1 MQIIK
6 KDGTLE
12 KYNEQKIINACDK
25 AVRRAMVTLTDKDY
39 QIICNGVWDK
49 LVENDLED
57 TDISE
62 MHNIVEAVLEE
73 HYPKI
78 AKMYKEYRNY
88 KKDFVHMMDK
98 VYERSQAIRYIGDK
112 SNANTDSAL
121 VATKRSLIYNELS
134 SELYKKFFLTLDE
147 RQAMKDGYIY
157 IHDRSARLDTFNCD
171 LMRVGKVM
179 KGGFEMGNIWY
190 NEPNSLDTAF
200 DVMGDIILSTAAQQY
215 GGFTVPEVDKI
226 LSPYAEKSYKKYYD
240 EILPI
245 YMEKVEYLKEHH
257 AYYLPENE
265 QKLEQL
271 TEEAKEKANKYAVKK
286 VHREFEQGWQGIE
299 MKLNSVG
306 SSRGDYPFVTMTIG
320 LATDRFGK
328 MAAITL
334 LNVHSGGQ
342 GKKGFKRPVLFP
354 KIVFLY
360 DKNLHGDGSD
370 KYPNAD
376 VFNAGIDCSSL
387 TMYPDWLSLT
397 GNGYVPEMY
406 KKYGKVVSPMG
417 CRAFLSPWY
426 ERGGMHPANE
436 NDVPVF
442 EGRCNLGVVSLHL
455 PMILA
460 KSRQESRDFYE
471 VLDEYLELIRGLHK
485 RTYDYIGELRASVNP
500 IAFCEGGLY
509 GGNLKPDDKIKSI
522 LPPMTMSYGITA
534 LNELQRL
541 YNGKSIREDGE
552 FALEVM
558 KHIQSYIDRIKEED
572 HILYA
577 IYGTPAESLCG
588 LQVEQFRK
596 IYGIVE
602 NVSDKPYV
610 SNSFHCHVSEN
621 MSPIEKQDKEERF
634 WGYFNGGKIQYCRYN
649 LGYNKEAI
657 KTLVLRAMDK
667 GFYEG
672 VNLAM
677 CYCEDCGYQQVEMDV
692 CPKCGSNMITKID
705 RMNGYLGFT
714 RVHGE
719 TRYNEAK
726 NAEIKD
732 RISM

>member
-1 MQIIK
+1 MRRKQLLQIIK

-12 KYNEQKIINACDK
+12 QYDEQKIINACNK
-25 AVRRAMVTLTDKDY
+25 AARRAMVELSDSDY
-39 QIICNGVWDK
+39 QIICNAVWDK
-49 LVENDLED
+49 MVENDLED
-57 TDISE
+57 TEIYE
-62 MHNIVEAVLEE
+62 MHNIVESVLEE
-73 HYPKI
+73 FYPLV

-98 VYERSQAIRYIGDK
+98 VYEKSQTIRYIGDK
-112 SNANTDSAL
+112 NNANTDSAL
-121 VATKRSLIYNELS
+121 VATKRSLIFGELNG
-134 SELYKKFFLTLDE
+134 ELYKKFFLTLNE
-147 RQAMKDGYIY
+147 KQAMKDGYIY
-157 IHDRSARLDTFNCD
+157 IHDRSSRLDTFNCC
-171 LMRVGKVM
+171 LFRIGKV
-179 KGGFEMGNIWY
+179 KKNGFEMGNVWY

-226 LSPYAEKSYKKYYD
+226 LAPYAEKSYWKYRKEYANICGYIEKDNGTLITNTSSAEEWVMKKIQRD
-240 EILPI
+240 
-245 YMEKVEYLKEHH
+245 
-257 AYYLPENE
+257 
-265 QKLEQL
+265 
-271 TEEAKEKANKYAVKK
+271 
-286 VHREFEQGWQGIE
+286 FEQGWQGIE
-299 MKLNSVG
+299 YKLNTVG

-320 LATDRFGK
+320 LATDKFGK

-334 LNVHSGGQ
+334 LNVHKEGQ

-360 DKNLHGDGSD
+360 DKNLHGEGSE
-370 KYPNAD
+370 KYESAD
-376 VFNAGIDCSSL
+376 VFNAGIECSSK

-406 KKYGKVVSPMG
+406 KKYGRVVSPMG

-426 ERGGMHPANE
+426 ENGGMSPADE
-436 NDVPVF
+436 KDKPVF

-460 KSRQESRDFYE
+460 KARQESKDFYE
-471 VLDEYLELIRGLHK
+471 VLEYYLELIRGLHK

-500 IAFCEGGLY
+500 VAFCEGGLY
-509 GGNLKPDDKIKSI
+509 GGNLKPEDKIKSI
-522 LPPMTMSYGITA
+522 LPQMTMSYGITA

-541 YNGKSIREDGE
+541 YNGKSIREDGK

-558 KHIQSYIDRIKEED
+558 QYIQQYIDRIKEED

-588 LQVEQFRK
+588 LQIEQFRK
-596 IYGIVE
+596 VYGIIE

-610 SNSFHCHVSEN
+610 SNSFHCHVSEQ

-634 WGYFNGGKIQYCRYN
+634 WEYFNGGKIQYCRYN
-649 LGYNKEAI
+649 LGYNIEAI

-692 CPKCGSNMITKID
+692 CPKCGGGKITKID

-732 RISM
+732 RVSM

>member
-1 MQIIK
+1 MLVIK
-6 KDGTLE
+6 KDGTKE
-12 KYNEQKIINACDK
+12 QYDEQKIINACNK
-25 AVRRAMVTLTDKDY
+25 SAKRAMIELSQNDY
-39 QIICNGVWDK
+39 GIICNAVWNK
-49 LVENDLED
+49 LVENDMEE
-57 TDISE
+57 TEISE
-62 MHNIVEAVLEE
+62 MHNVVEAVLEE

-78 AKMYKEYRNY
+78 AQMYKEYRNY

-98 VYERSQAIRYIGDK
+98 VYEKSQAIRYIGDK

-134 SELYKKFFLTLDE
+134 SELYKKFFLTHE
-147 RQAMKDGYIY
+147 EKQATKDGYIY
-157 IHDRSARLDTFNCD
+157 IHDRSARLDTFNCC
-171 LMRVGKVM
+171 LFNVGEVL
-179 KGGFEMGNIWY
+179 KGGFEMGNVWY

-200 DVMGDIILSTAAQQY
+200 DIIGDIILSSAAQQY
-215 GGFTVPEVDKI
+215 GGFTVPEMDKI
-226 LSPYAEKSYKKYYD
+226 LEPYAEKSYAKYHD
-240 EILPI
+240 EFLDIFDDI
-245 YMEKVEYLKEHH
+245 KSDGIIDDFSGFTKQADIKASEY
-257 AYYLPENE
+257 AI
-265 QKLEQL
+265 
-271 TEEAKEKANKYAVKK
+271 KK
-286 VHREFEQGWQGIE
+286 VRRDFEQGWQGIE
-299 MKLNSVG
+299 YKLNTVG

-320 LATDRFGK
+320 LATSQLGK
-328 MAAITL
+328 MASITML
-334 LNVHSGGQ
+334 KVHQEGQ

-360 DKNLHGDGSD
+360 DKNLHSEGC
-370 KYPNAD
+370 PNYD
-376 VFNAGIDCSSL
+376 VFEAGIECSSK

-397 GNGYVPEMY
+397 GDGYVSEMY
-406 KKYGKVVSPMG
+406 KKYGKIVSPMG

-426 ERGGMHPANE
+426 ENGGIYPLDE
-436 NDVPVF
+436 NDTPVF
-442 EGRCNLGVVSLHL
+442 EGRFNLGVVSLNL

-460 KSRQESRDFYE
+460 KSRNESKDFYE
-471 VLDEYLELIRGLHK
+471 VLDYYLELIRSLHK

-500 IAFCEGGLY
+500 VAFCEGGLY
-509 GGNLKPDDKIKSI
+509 GGHLKPTDKIKSI
-522 LPPMTMSYGITA
+522 LPPMTISYGVTA

-552 FALEVM
+552 FSLEVM
-558 KHIQSYIDRIKEED
+558 KYINDYVNRIKDED

-596 IYGIVE
+596 LYGIIE
-602 NVSDKPYV
+602 NVSDRDYV
-610 SNSFHCHVSEN
+610 SNSFHCHVTED

-634 WGYFNGGKIQYCRYN
+634 WNLFNGGKIQYCRYN
-649 LGYNKEAI
+649 LGYNIEAI
-657 KTLVLRAMDK
+657 KTLVTRAMDK

-692 CPKCGSNMITKID
+692 CPKCGSSIITKID

-719 TRYNEAK
+719 TRYNDPK
-726 NAEIKD
+726 NSEIKD
-732 RISM
+732 RVSM

>member
-1 MQIIK
+1 MQVIK

-12 KYNEQKIINACDK
+12 DYNEQKIIDACNK
-25 AVRRAMVTLTDKDY
+25 AAKRAMIELSEDDY
-39 QIICNGVWDK
+39 AKIVNDVWVK
-49 LVENDLED
+49 IEENYDED
-57 TDISE
+57 TDIE
-62 MHNIVEAVLEE
+62 IYDMHNIVEAVLEE
-73 HYPKI
+73 DFPTV

-134 SELYKKFFLTLDE
+134 SELYKKFFLTYNE
-147 RQAMKDGYIY
+147 KQATKDGYIY
-157 IHDRSARLDTFNCD
+157 IHDGSARLDTINCD
-171 LMRVGKVM
+171 LFDVGAVM
-179 KGGFEMGNIWY
+179 CNGFEMGNIWY
-190 NEPNSLDTAF
+190 NEPNYLDTAF

-226 LSPYAEKSYKKYYD
+226 LEPYAEKSYEKYKN
-240 EILPI
+240 EFFNTINMI
-245 YMEKVEYLKEHH
+245 EKTDGVYLDMLSN
-257 AYYLPENE
+257 ASF
-265 QKLEQL
+265 
-271 TEEAKEKANKYAVKK
+271 EKAADEYATNKVS
-286 VHREFEQGWQGIE
+286 RDFDQGWQGIE

-306 SSRGDYPFVTMTIG
+306 SSRGDYPFVTMTLG
-320 LATDRFGK
+320 LATSKFGK
-328 MAAITL
+328 MAAISL
-334 LNVHSGGQ
+334 LKVHSEGQ

-360 DKNLHGDGSD
+360 DKDLHGDGSE
-370 KYPNAD
+370 KYSSAD
-376 VFNAGIDCSSL
+376 VFNAGIDCSSK

-397 GNGYVPEMY
+397 GDGYVASMY
-406 KKYGKVVSPMG
+406 KKYKKVVSPMG

-426 ERGGMHPANE
+426 ERGGMYAADE
-436 NDVPVF
+436 NDTPVF
-442 EGRCNLGVVSLHL
+442 VGRFNLGVVSLNL

-460 KSRQESRDFYE
+460 KARRESKDFYK
-471 VLDEYLELIRGLHK
+471 VLDYYLELIRGLHK

-500 IAFCEGGLY
+500 VAFCEGGLY
-509 GGNLKPDDKIKSI
+509 GGHLKPDEKIKSI

-541 YNGKSIREDGE
+541 YNGKSIREDGQ

-558 KHIQSYIDRIKEED
+558 QYINNYVNRIKEED

-610 SNSFHCHVSEN
+610 SNSFHCHVSEQ
-621 MSPIEKQDKEERF
+621 MSPIEKQDKEGRF
-634 WGYFNGGKIQYCRYN
+634 WDLFNGGKIQYCRYN

-657 KTLVLRAMDK
+657 KTLILRAMDK

-692 CPKCGSNMITKID
+692 CPKCGSKMITKID

-726 NAEIKD
+726 NAEIAD
-732 RISM
+732 RVSM

>member
-1 MQIIK
+1 MYRVIK
-6 KDGTLE
+6 KDGTIE
-12 KYNEQKIINACDK
+12 DYNEQKIIDACNK
-25 AVRRAMVTLTDKDY
+25 AARRAMYEFNEAEYSVL
-39 QIICNGVWDK
+39 
-49 LVENDLED
+49 LNDVLMRIEELYD
-57 TDISE
+57 DNTDINIYD
-62 MHNIVEAVLEE
+62 MHNIVESVLEE
-73 HYPKI
+73 DFPTV

-88 KKDFVHMMDK
+88 KKDFVHMMDN
-98 VYERSQAIRYIGDK
+98 VYERSQSIRYIGDK

-134 SELYKKFFLTLDE
+134 SELYKKFFLTHDE
-147 RQAMKDGYIY
+147 KQAAKDGYIY
-157 IHDRSARLDTFNCD
+157 IHDRSARLDTFNCCLFD
-171 LMRVGKVM
+171 VGNVM
-179 KGGFEMGNIWY
+179 HGGFEMGNIWY
-190 NEPNSLDTAF
+190 NEPNYLDTAF

-226 LSPYAEKSYKKYYD
+226 LEPYAEKSYEKYYQ
-240 EILPI
+240 E
-245 YMEKVEYLKEHH
+245 YMKIADDIEYEQVLEVHSKKASEYATGKV
-257 AYYLPENE
+257 
-265 QKLEQL
+265 Q
-271 TEEAKEKANKYAVKK
+271 
-286 VHREFEQGWQGIE
+286 RDFEQGWQGIE
-299 MKLNSVG
+299 MQLNSVG
-306 SSRGDYPFVTMTIG
+306 SSRGDYPFVTMTLG
-320 LATDRFGK
+320 LATSKFGK
-328 MAAITL
+328 MAAISL
-334 LNVHSGGQ
+334 LKVHSEGQ

-360 DKNLHGDGSD
+360 NKKLHGNGSD

-376 VFNAGIDCSSL
+376 VFNAGIDCSSK

-397 GNGYVPEMY
+397 GDGYVAEMY

-426 ERGGMHPANE
+426 EKGGMHPTDE
-436 NDVPVF
+436 NDKPIF
-442 EGRCNLGVVSLHL
+442 EGRFNLGVVSLHL

-460 KSRQESRDFYE
+460 KARRESKDFYE
-471 VLDEYLELIRGLHK
+471 VLDYYLELIRGLHK

-500 IAFCEGGLY
+500 VAFCEGGLL
-509 GGNLKPDDKIKSI
+509 GGNLEPTDKIKTI

-541 YNGKSIREDGE
+541 YNGKSIREDGQ

-558 KHIQSYIDRIKEED
+558 QYINDYTNRTKEED

-588 LQVEQFRK
+588 LQIEQFRK
-596 IYGIVE
+596 IYGIIE

-610 SNSFHCHVSEN
+610 SNSFHCHVSEQ
-621 MSPIEKQDKEERF
+621 MSPIEKQDKEGRF
-634 WGYFNGGKIQYCRYN
+634 WNLFNGGKIQYCRYN

-657 KTLVLRAMDK
+657 KTLILRAMDK

-677 CYCEDCGYQQVEMDV
+677 CYCEDCGYQQVEMDT
-692 CPKCGSNMITKID
+692 CPKCGSKMITKID

-726 NAEIKD
+726 NAEIAD
-732 RISM
+732 RVSM

>member
-1 MQIIK
+1 MKVIK

-12 KYNEQKIINACDK
+12 EYSEQKIINAINK
-25 AVRRAMVTLTDKDY
+25 SAQRENYSFTQNEY
-39 QIICNGVWDK
+39 SIICNRVLNEIDEENF
-49 LVENDLED
+49 ENDEVPVGF
-57 TDISE
+57 I
-62 MHNIVEAVLEE
+62 HNIVEKTLLDLF
-73 HYPKI
+73 PKVG
-78 AKMYKEYRNY
+78 YQYQQYRNY
-88 KKDFVHMMDK
+88 KLDFVHMMDT
-98 VYERSQAIRYIGDK
+98 VYEKSQSIRYIGDK

-147 RQAMKDGYIY
+147 KQAMKDGFIY

-171 LMRVGKVM
+171 LMRVGEIM
-179 KGGFEMGNIWY
+179 KNGFEMGNIWY
-190 NEPNSLDTAF
+190 NEPNYLDTAF

-226 LSPYAEKSYKKYYD
+226 LSPYAEKSYKKYYKEFID
-240 EILPI
+240 IANEVEASGFTDL
-245 YMEKVEYLKEHH
+245 YNDAEEFAVNKVKRDY
-257 AYYLPENE
+257 
-265 QKLEQL
+265 
-271 TEEAKEKANKYAVKK
+271 
-286 VHREFEQGWQGIE
+286 EQGWQGIE

-306 SSRGDYPFVTMTIG
+306 SSRGDYPFVTMTLG

-334 LNVHSGGQ
+334 LNVHSEGQ
-342 GKKGFKRPVLFP
+342 GKNGFKRPVLFP

-360 DKNLHGDGSD
+360 DKKLHGDGSE
-370 KYPNAD
+370 KYQNAD
-376 VFNAGIDCSSL
+376 VFNAGINCSSK

-397 GNGYVPEMY
+397 GEGYVPEMY
-406 KKYGKVVSPMG
+406 KKYKRVVSPMG

-426 ERGGMHPANE
+426 EKGGMYPADE
-436 NDVPVF
+436 DDKPIF
-442 EGRCNLGVVSLHL
+442 EGRCNLGVVSLNL
-455 PMILA
+455 PMIFA
-460 KSRQESRDFYE
+460 KARHESKDFYE
-471 VLDEYLELIRGLHK
+471 VLNQYLDLIRGLHR
-485 RTYDYIGELRASVNP
+485 RTYDYIGELKASVNP
-500 IAFCEGGLY
+500 VAFCEGGLY
-509 GGNLKPDDKIKSI
+509 GGNLKPEQKIKSI

-541 YNGKSIREDGE
+541 YNGKSIREDGD

-558 KHIQSYIDRIKEED
+558 KYIQEYVDRIKKED
-572 HILYA
+572 NILYA

-588 LQVEQFRK
+588 LQVDQFRK
-596 IYGIVE
+596 MYGIVE

-610 SNSFHCHVSEN
+610 SNSFHCHVSEDI
-621 MSPIEKQDKEERF
+621 SPIEKQDKEQRF
-634 WGYFNGGKIQYCRYN
+634 WNYFNGGKIQYCRYN
-649 LGYNKEAI
+649 LGYNTESI

-672 VNLAM
+672 VNLAL

-692 CPKCGSNMITKID
+692 CPKCGSSMITKID

-726 NAEIKD
+726 NAEIVD
-732 RISM
+732 RKSM

>member
-1 MQIIK
+1 MRIIK

-12 KYNEQKIINACDK
+12 DYNEQKIIDACNK
-25 AVRRAMVTLTDKDY
+25 AAKRAMVSLKDEDY
-39 QIICNGVWDK
+39 QTICNAVWDK
-49 LVENDLED
+49 LVENDLEN
-57 TDISE
+57 TEIYE
-62 MHNIVEAVLEE
+62 MHNIVESVLEE
-73 HYPKI
+73 YYPLV

-98 VYERSQAIRYIGDK
+98 VYKKSQTIRYIGDK

-134 SELYKKFFLTLDE
+134 SELYKKFFLTVDE
-147 RQAMKDGYIY
+147 KQAMKDGYIY
-157 IHDRSARLDTFNCD
+157 IHDRSARLDTINCCLFD
-171 LMRVGKVM
+171 VGSVLR
-179 KGGFEMGNIWY
+179 GGFEMGNVWY
-190 NEPNSLDTAF
+190 NEPKTLDTAF

-215 GGFTVPEVDKI
+215 GGFTVPEIDKI
-226 LSPYAEKSYKKYYD
+226 LSPYAEKSYEKY
-240 EILPI
+240 
-245 YMEKVEYLKEHH
+245 KQEYFDITDAFVDDLSQNHFV
-257 AYYLPENE
+257 NE
-265 QKLEQL
+265 
-271 TEEAKEKANKYAVKK
+271 ADKYAINK
-286 VHREFEQGWQGIE
+286 VQRDFEQGWQGIE
-299 MKLNSVG
+299 YKLNTVG

-320 LATDRFGK
+320 LATDKFGK

-334 LNVHSGGQ
+334 LNVHAEGQ
-342 GKKGFKRPVLFP
+342 GKEGFKRPVLFP

-370 KYPNAD
+370 EYPNAD
-376 VFNAGIDCSSL
+376 VFNAGIDCSSK

-397 GNGYVPEMY
+397 GEGYVPEMY
-406 KKYGKVVSPMG
+406 KKYGRVVSPMG

-426 ERGGMHPANE
+426 EKGGMHPQDE
-436 NDVPVF
+436 NDKPVF
-442 EGRCNLGVVSLHL
+442 EGRFNLGVVSLHL

-460 KSRQESRDFYE
+460 KSRQESKDFYK

-500 IAFCEGGLY
+500 VAFCEGGLY
-509 GGNLKPDDKIKSI
+509 GGHLKPEEKIKPI

-558 KHIQSYIDRIKEED
+558 KYIQSYIDKIKEED
-572 HILYA
+572 QILYA

-602 NVSDKPYV
+602 NVSDKSYV
-610 SNSFHCHVSEN
+610 SNSFHCHVSED

-657 KTLVLRAMDK
+657 KTLVLRAMEK

-677 CYCEDCGYQQVEMDV
+677 CYCEDCGYQQVEMDL
-692 CPKCGSNMITKID
+692 CPKCGSNKITKID

-726 NAEIKD
+726 NDEIKD
-732 RISM
+732 RVSM

>member
-1 MQIIK
+1 MKVIK

-12 KYNEQKIINACDK
+12 EYNEQKIIDACNK
-25 AVRRAMVTLTDKDY
+25 AARRAMYELTDSDY
-39 QIICNGVWDK
+39 ATIVNEVWERIC
-49 LVENDLED
+49 ENYDDD
-57 TDISE
+57 TDIQIYD
-62 MHNIVEAVLEE
+62 MHNIVESVLEDE
-73 HYPKI
+73 FPI
-78 AKMYKEYRNY
+78 VSKMYKEYRNY

-134 SELYKKFFLTLDE
+134 SELYKKFFLTHDE
-147 RQAMKDGYIY
+147 KQAAKDGYIY
-157 IHDRSARLDTFNCD
+157 IHDRSARLDTINCD
-171 LMRVGKVM
+171 LFRVGKVM
-179 KGGFEMGNIWY
+179 NDGFEMGNLWY
-190 NEPNSLDTAF
+190 NEPKSLDVAF

-215 GGFTVPEVDKI
+215 GGFTVPEVDRI
-226 LSPYAEKSYKKYYD
+226 LEPYAEKSYKKYYQ
-240 EILPI
+240 E
-245 YMEKVEYLKEHH
+245 YMDIADDIEYEQVLEVHSKKASEYATNKV
-257 AYYLPENE
+257 
-265 QKLEQL
+265 Q
-271 TEEAKEKANKYAVKK
+271 
-286 VHREFEQGWQGIE
+286 RDFEQGWQGIE

-320 LATDRFGK
+320 LSTSKFGK

-334 LNVHSGGQ
+334 LKVHSNGQ
-342 GKKGFKRPVLFP
+342 GKDGFKRPVLFP

-370 KYPNAD
+370 KYPSAD
-376 VFNAGIDCSSL
+376 VFNAGIECSSK

-397 GNGYVPEMY
+397 GEGYVAEMY
-406 KKYGKVVSPMG
+406 KKYGRVVSPMG

-426 ERGGMHPANE
+426 ERGGIHPADE
-436 NDVPVF
+436 NDQPVF
-442 EGRCNLGVVSLHL
+442 EGRFNLGVISLHL

-460 KSRQESRDFYE
+460 KARRESKDFYD
-471 VLDEYLELIRGLHK
+471 VLDYYLELIRGLHK

-500 IAFCEGGLY
+500 VAFCEGGLY
-509 GGNLKPDDKIKSI
+509 GGNLKPEDKIKPI

-541 YNGKSIREDGE
+541 YNGKSIREDGQ

-558 KHIQSYIDRIKEED
+558 QYINNYTNRIKEED

-596 IYGIVE
+596 IYGIIE

-610 SNSFHCHVSEN
+610 SNSFHCHVSEQ
-621 MSPIEKQDKEERF
+621 MSPIEKQDKEGRY
-634 WGYFNGGKIQYCRYN
+634 WDLFNGGKIQYCRYN

-657 KTLVLRAMDK
+657 KTLILRAMDK

-677 CYCEDCGYQQVEMDV
+677 CYCEDCGYQQVEMDI
-692 CPKCGSNMITKID
+692 CPKCGSKMITKID

-719 TRYNEAK
+719 TRYNSSK
-726 NAEIKD
+726 IAEIND
-732 RISM
+732 RVSM

>member
-1 MQIIK
+1 MKVIK

-12 KYNEQKIINACDK
+12 EYNEQKIINAIDK
-25 AVRRAMVTLTDKDY
+25 SAQRENFTFSQDEYGM
-39 QIICNGVWDK
+39 ICNRVLNEVDEEDF
-49 LVENDLED
+49 ENDEVPVGF
-57 TDISE
+57 I
-62 MHNIVEAVLEE
+62 HNIVEKTLLDLF
-73 HYPKI
+73 PKVG
-78 AKMYKEYRNY
+78 YQYQQYRNY
-88 KKDFVHMMDK
+88 KLDFVHMMDT
-98 VYERSQAIRYIGDK
+98 VYEKSQSIRYIGDK

-147 RQAMKDGYIY
+147 KQAMKDGFIY

-171 LMRVGKVM
+171 LMRVGEIM
-179 KGGFEMGNIWY
+179 KNGFEMGNIWY
-190 NEPNSLDTAF
+190 NEPNYLDTAF
-200 DVMGDIILSTAAQQY
+200 DVMGDIVLSTAAQQY

-226 LSPYAEKSYKKYYD
+226 LSPYAEKSYKKYYKEFID
-240 EILPI
+240 IANEVEASGFTDL
-245 YMEKVEYLKEHH
+245 YNDAEKFAV
-257 AYYLPENE
+257 
-265 QKLEQL
+265 
-271 TEEAKEKANKYAVKK
+271 NKVK
-286 VHREFEQGWQGIE
+286 RDYEQGWQGIE

-306 SSRGDYPFVTMTIG
+306 SSRGDYPFVTMTLG

-334 LNVHSGGQ
+334 LNVHSEGQ
-342 GKKGFKRPVLFP
+342 GKNGFKRPVLFP

-360 DKNLHGDGSD
+360 DKELHGDGSE
-370 KYPNAD
+370 KYQNAD
-376 VFNAGIDCSSL
+376 VFNAGINCSSK

-397 GNGYVPEMY
+397 GEGYVPEMY
-406 KKYGKVVSPMG
+406 KKYKRVVSPMG

-426 ERGGMHPANE
+426 EKGGMYPADEGDN
-436 NDVPVF
+436 PIF
-442 EGRCNLGVVSLHL
+442 EGRCNLGVVSLNL
-455 PMILA
+455 PMIFA
-460 KSRQESRDFYE
+460 KARHESKDFYE
-471 VLDEYLELIRGLHK
+471 VLNQYLDLIRGLHK
-485 RTYDYIGELRASVNP
+485 RTYDYIGELKASVNP
-500 IAFCEGGLY
+500 VAFCEGGLY
-509 GGNLKPDDKIKSI
+509 GGNLKPEQKIKSI

-541 YNGKSIREDGE
+541 YNGKSIREDGN

-558 KHIQSYIDRIKEED
+558 KYIQEYVDRIKKED
-572 HILYA
+572 SILYA

-596 IYGIVE
+596 MYGIVE

-610 SNSFHCHVSEN
+610 SNSFHCHVSEDI
-621 MSPIEKQDKEERF
+621 SPIEKQDKEQRF
-634 WGYFNGGKIQYCRYN
+634 WNYFNGGKIQYCRYN
-649 LGYNKEAI
+649 LGYNTEAI

-672 VNLAM
+672 VNLAL

-692 CPKCGSNMITKID
+692 CPKCGSSMITKID

-726 NAEIKD
+726 NAEIAD
-732 RISM
+732 RKSM

>member
-1 MQIIK
+1 MYNVIK
-6 KDGTLE
+6 KDGTIE
-12 KYNEQKIINACDK
+12 PYNEQKIIDACNK
-25 AVRRAMVTLTDKDY
+25 AARRAMYELSDNDYAQILNDVLTKIDESYD
-39 QIICNGVWDK
+39 
-49 LVENDLED
+49 ED
-57 TDISE
+57 TDIE
-62 MHNIVEAVLEE
+62 IYDMHNIVESVLEE
-73 HYPKI
+73 DFPTV

-98 VYERSQAIRYIGDK
+98 VYERSQSIRYIGDK

-134 SELYKKFFLTLDE
+134 GELYKKFFLTHDE
-147 RQAMKDGYIY
+147 KQAAKDGYIY

-171 LMRVGKVM
+171 LFRVGEVM

-190 NEPNSLDTAF
+190 NEPNYLDTAF

-226 LSPYAEKSYKKYYD
+226 LEPYAEKSYEKYYQEYMKIAD
-240 EILPI
+240 DIEYEQVLEIHSKKASE
-245 YMEKVEYLKEHH
+245 YATGKVQR
-257 AYYLPENE
+257 N
-265 QKLEQL
+265 
-271 TEEAKEKANKYAVKK
+271 
-286 VHREFEQGWQGIE
+286 FEQGWQGIE

-320 LATDRFGK
+320 LATSKFGK
-328 MAAITL
+328 MAAISL
-334 LNVHSGGQ
+334 LKVHSEGQ

-370 KYPNAD
+370 KYPSAD
-376 VFNAGIDCSSL
+376 VFNAGIDCSSK

-397 GNGYVPEMY
+397 GDGYVAEMY

-426 ERGGMHPANE
+426 EKGGMHPVDE
-436 NDVPVF
+436 NDKPIF
-442 EGRCNLGVVSLHL
+442 EGRFNLGVVSLHL

-460 KSRQESRDFYE
+460 KARRESKDFYE
-471 VLDEYLELIRGLHK
+471 VLDYYLELIRELHK

-500 IAFCEGGLY
+500 IAFCEGGLL
-509 GGNLKPDDKIKSI
+509 GGNLKPTDKIKTI

-541 YNGKSIREDGE
+541 YNGKSIREDGQ

-558 KHIQSYIDRIKEED
+558 QYINDYTNRIKEED

-588 LQVEQFRK
+588 LQIEQFRK
-596 IYGIVE
+596 IYGIIE

-610 SNSFHCHVSEN
+610 SNSFHCHVSEQ
-621 MSPIEKQDKEERF
+621 MSPIEKQDKEGRF
-634 WGYFNGGKIQYCRYN
+634 WNLFNGGKIQYCRYN

-657 KTLVLRAMDK
+657 KTLILRAMDK

-677 CYCEDCGYQQVEMDV
+677 CYCEDCGYQQVEMDI
-692 CPKCGSNMITKID
+692 CPKCGSKMITKID

-726 NAEIKD
+726 NAEIAD
-732 RISM
+732 RVSM

>member
-12 KYNEQKIINACDK
+12 PYDEQKIINACNK
-25 AVRRAMVTLTDKDY
+25 AARRAMINLSDKDY
-39 QIICNGVWDK
+39 QVICNLVWDK
-49 LVENDLED
+49 LVENNLED
-57 TDISE
+57 TEIYE
-62 MHNIVEAVLEE
+62 MHNIVESVLEE
-73 HYPKI
+73 HYPLV

-98 VYERSQAIRYIGDK
+98 VYEKSQTIRYIGDK

-147 RQAMKDGYIY
+147 KQAMKDGYIY
-157 IHDRSARLDTFNCD
+157 IHDRSARLDTFNCC
-171 LMRVGKVM
+171 LMRVGKIM
-179 KGGFEMGNIWY
+179 QGGFEMGNVWY

-226 LSPYAEKSYKKYYD
+226 LSPYAKKSYWKYH
-240 EILPI
+240 
-245 YMEKVEYLKEHH
+245 KEYIQIVSDICDKATMIRGLECKEVAHL
-257 AYYLPENE
+257 AE
-265 QKLEQL
+265 
-271 TEEAKEKANKYAVKK
+271 KYAVQK
-286 VHREFEQGWQGIE
+286 VQRDFEQGWQGIE
-299 MKLNSVG
+299 YKLNTVG

-320 LATDRFGK
+320 LATDNFGK

-334 LNVHSGGQ
+334 LNVHAKGQ
-342 GKKGFKRPVLFP
+342 GKTGFKRPVLFP

-360 DKNLHGDGSD
+360 DKNLHGDGSEQ
-370 KYPNAD
+370 YPNAD
-376 VFNAGIDCSSL
+376 VFNAGIECSSQ

-397 GNGYVPEMY
+397 GNGYIPEMY

-426 ERGGMHPANE
+426 EKGGMHPVDE
-436 NDVPVF
+436 KDTPVF

-460 KSRQESRDFYE
+460 RARQESRDFYE

-509 GGNLKPDDKIKSI
+509 GGDLKPEEKIKSI

-541 YNGKSIREDGE
+541 YNGKSIRKDGI

-558 KHIQSYIDRIKEED
+558 KHIQEYIDRIKEED
-572 HILYA
+572 KILYA

-596 IYGIVE
+596 LYGIIE

-610 SNSFHCHVSEN
+610 SNSFHCHVSEE

-634 WGYFNGGKIQYCRYN
+634 WQYFNGGKIQYCRYN

-657 KTLVLRAMDK
+657 KTLILRAMEK

-677 CYCEDCGYQQVEMDV
+677 CYCEECGYQQVEMDI
-692 CPKCGSNMITKID
+692 CPKCGSTLITKID

-732 RISM
+732 RKSM

>member
-1 MQIIK
+1 MYNVIK
-6 KDGTLE
+6 KDGTIE
-12 KYNEQKIINACDK
+12 PYNEQKIIDACNK
-25 AVRRAMVTLTDKDY
+25 AARRAMYELSDNDY
-39 QIICNGVWDK
+39 AQI
-49 LVENDLED
+49 LNDVLIKIDESYDED
-57 TDISE
+57 TDIE
-62 MHNIVEAVLEE
+62 IYDMHNIVESVLEE
-73 HYPKI
+73 DFPTV

-98 VYERSQAIRYIGDK
+98 VYERSQSIRYIGDK

-134 SELYKKFFLTLDE
+134 GELYKKFFLTHDE
-147 RQAMKDGYIY
+147 KQAAKDGYIY
-157 IHDRSARLDTFNCD
+157 IHDRSARLDTFNCCLFD
-171 LMRVGKVM
+171 VGNVM
-179 KGGFEMGNIWY
+179 HNGFEMGNIWY
-190 NEPNSLDTAF
+190 NEPNYLDTAF

-226 LSPYAEKSYKKYYD
+226 FESYAEKSYEKY
-240 EILPI
+240 IN
-245 YMEKVEYLKEHH
+245 EYKE
-257 AYYLPENE
+257 N
-265 QKLEQL
+265 
-271 TEEAKEKANKYAVKK
+271 AKELLRELHISFVEKAFNPIINKLANKNSTNK
-286 VHREFEQGWQGIE
+286 VQRDFEQGWQGIE
-299 MKLNSVG
+299 MKLNTVG

-320 LATDRFGK
+320 LATSKFGK
-328 MAAITL
+328 MAAISL
-334 LNVHSGGQ
+334 LKVHSKGQ

-370 KYPNAD
+370 KYPSAD
-376 VFNAGIDCSSL
+376 VFNAGLDCSSK

-397 GNGYVPEMY
+397 GDGYVAEMY

-426 ERGGMHPANE
+426 ENGGMHPVDE
-436 NDVPVF
+436 NDKPIF
-442 EGRCNLGVVSLHL
+442 EGRFNLGVVSLHL

-460 KSRQESRDFYE
+460 KARRESKDFYE
-471 VLDEYLELIRGLHK
+471 VLDYYLELIRGLHK

-500 IAFCEGGLY
+500 VAFCEGGLL
-509 GGNLKPDDKIKSI
+509 GGNLKPTDKIKTI

-541 YNGKSIREDGE
+541 YNGKSIREDGQ

-558 KHIQSYIDRIKEED
+558 QYINDYTNRIKEED

-588 LQVEQFRK
+588 LQIEQFRK
-596 IYGIVE
+596 IYGIIE

-610 SNSFHCHVSEN
+610 SNSFHCHVSEQ
-621 MSPIEKQDKEERF
+621 MSPIEKQDKEGRF
-634 WGYFNGGKIQYCRYN
+634 WNLFNGGKIQYCRYN

-657 KTLVLRAMDK
+657 KTLILRAMDK

-677 CYCEDCGYQQVEMDV
+677 CYCEDCGYQQVEMDI
-692 CPKCGSNMITKID
+692 CPKCGSKMITKID
-705 RMNGYLGFT
+705 RIENPFVLY
-714 RVHGE
+714 
-719 TRYNEAK
+719 K
-726 NAEIKD
+726 
-732 RISM
+732 

>member
-6 KDGTLE
+6 RDGTLE
-12 KYNEQKIINACDK
+12 QYDEQKIINACNK
-25 AVRRAMVTLTDKDY
+25 AASRAMVKLSNEDY
-39 QIICNGVWDK
+39 QTICNAVWDK
-49 LVENDLED
+49 LVENDLEN
-57 TDISE
+57 TEIYE
-62 MHNIVEAVLEE
+62 MHNIVESILEE
-73 HYPKI
+73 HYPLV

-134 SELYKKFFLTLDE
+134 GELYKKFFLTLDE
-147 RQAMKDGYIY
+147 KQAMKDGYIY
-157 IHDRSARLDTFNCD
+157 IHDRSARLDTINCD

-179 KGGFEMGNIWY
+179 QGGFEMGNVWY

-226 LSPYAEKSYKKYYD
+226 LAPYAEKSYITYYNEYITMTSEVFHHCTPD
-240 EILPI
+240 EFIQFD
-245 YMEKVEYLKEHH
+245 MDQSEKLAEEH
-257 AYYLPENE
+257 AI
-265 QKLEQL
+265 
-271 TEEAKEKANKYAVKK
+271 KK
-286 VHREFEQGWQGIE
+286 VQRDFEQGWQGME
-299 MKLNSVG
+299 YKLNTVG

-334 LNVHSGGQ
+334 LNVHKEGQ

-360 DKNLHGDGSD
+360 DKTLHGDGSSQ
-370 KYPNAD
+370 YPNGD
-376 VFNAGIDCSSL
+376 VFHAGIECSSK

-406 KKYGKVVSPMG
+406 KKYGRVVSPMG

-426 ERGGMHPANE
+426 ERGGIHPEDE
-436 NDVPVF
+436 NDKPVF

-460 KSRQESRDFYE
+460 KARRESKDFYE
-471 VLDEYLELIRGLHK
+471 ILNYYLEMIRKLHK

-509 GGNLKPDDKIKSI
+509 GGNLKPEEKIKPI

-558 KHIQSYIDRIKEED
+558 QHIQKYIDRIKEED
-572 HILYA
+572 QILYA

-602 NVSDKPYV
+602 HVSDKPYV

-634 WGYFNGGKIQYCRYN
+634 WPYFNGGKIQYCRYN
-649 LGYNKEAI
+649 LGYNIEAM
-657 KTLVLRAMDK
+657 KTLVLRAMEK

-677 CYCEDCGYQQVEMDV
+677 CYCEDCGYQQVEMDI
-692 CPKCGSNMITKID
+692 CPKCGSNKITKID

-714 RVHGE
+714 RVHGT

-726 NAEIKD
+726 NAEIAD
-732 RISM
+732 RVSM

>member
-1 MQIIK
+1 MKVIK

-12 KYNEQKIINACDK
+12 EYSEQKIINAINK
-25 AVRRAMVTLTDKDY
+25 SAQRENYSFTQNEY
-39 QIICNGVWDK
+39 SIICNRVLNEIDE
-49 LVENDLED
+49 ENFED
-57 TDISE
+57 DEVPVGFI
-62 MHNIVEAVLEE
+62 HNIVEKTLLDLF
-73 HYPKI
+73 PKVG
-78 AKMYKEYRNY
+78 YQYQQYRNY
-88 KKDFVHMMDK
+88 KLDFVHMMDT
-98 VYERSQAIRYIGDK
+98 VYEKSQSIRYIGDK

-147 RQAMKDGYIY
+147 KQAMKDGFIY

-171 LMRVGKVM
+171 LMRVGEIM
-179 KGGFEMGNIWY
+179 KNGFEMGNIWY
-190 NEPNSLDTAF
+190 NEPNYLDTAF

-226 LSPYAEKSYKKYYD
+226 LSPYAEKSYKKYYKEFID
-240 EILPI
+240 IANEVEASGFTDL
-245 YMEKVEYLKEHH
+245 YNDAEEFAVNKVKRDY
-257 AYYLPENE
+257 
-265 QKLEQL
+265 
-271 TEEAKEKANKYAVKK
+271 
-286 VHREFEQGWQGIE
+286 EQGWQGIE

-306 SSRGDYPFVTMTIG
+306 SSRGDYPFVTMTLG

-334 LNVHSGGQ
+334 LNVHSEGQ
-342 GKKGFKRPVLFP
+342 GKNGFKRPVLFP

-360 DKNLHGDGSD
+360 DKKLHGDGSE
-370 KYPNAD
+370 KYQNAD
-376 VFNAGIDCSSL
+376 VFNAGINCSSK

-397 GNGYVPEMY
+397 GEGYVPEMY
-406 KKYGKVVSPMG
+406 KKYKRVVSPMG

-426 ERGGMHPANE
+426 EKGGMYPADE
-436 NDVPVF
+436 DDKPIF
-442 EGRCNLGVVSLHL
+442 EGRCNLGVVSLNL
-455 PMILA
+455 PMIFA
-460 KSRQESRDFYE
+460 KARHESKDFYE
-471 VLDEYLELIRGLHK
+471 VLNQYLDLIRGLHR
-485 RTYDYIGELRASVNP
+485 RTYDYIGELKASVNP
-500 IAFCEGGLY
+500 VAFCEGGLY
-509 GGNLKPDDKIKSI
+509 GGNLKPEQKIKSI

-541 YNGKSIREDGE
+541 YNGKSIREDGN

-558 KHIQSYIDRIKEED
+558 KYIQEYVDRIKKED
-572 HILYA
+572 NILYA

-588 LQVEQFRK
+588 LQVDQFRK
-596 IYGIVE
+596 MYGIVE

-610 SNSFHCHVSEN
+610 SNSFHCHVSED
-621 MSPIEKQDKEERF
+621 MSPIEKQDKEQRF
-634 WGYFNGGKIQYCRYN
+634 WNYFNGGKIQYCRYN
-649 LGYNKEAI
+649 LGYNTESI

-672 VNLAM
+672 VNLAL

-692 CPKCGSNMITKID
+692 CPKCGSSMITKID

-726 NAEIKD
+726 NAEIVD
-732 RISM
+732 RKSM

>member
-1 MQIIK
+1 MYNVIK
-6 KDGTLE
+6 KDGTIE
-12 KYNEQKIINACDK
+12 PYNEQKIIDACNK
-25 AVRRAMVTLTDKDY
+25 AARRAMYELSDNDY
-39 QIICNGVWDK
+39 AQI
-49 LVENDLED
+49 LNDVLAKIDESYDED
-57 TDISE
+57 TDIE
-62 MHNIVEAVLEE
+62 IYDMHNIVESVLEE
-73 HYPKI
+73 DFPTV

-98 VYERSQAIRYIGDK
+98 VYERSQSIRYIGDK

-134 SELYKKFFLTLDE
+134 GELYKKFFLTHDE
-147 RQAMKDGYIY
+147 KQAAKDGYIY

-171 LMRVGKVM
+171 LFRVGEVM

-190 NEPNSLDTAF
+190 NEPNYLDTAF

-226 LSPYAEKSYKKYYD
+226 LEPYAEKSYEKYLD
-240 EILPI
+240 EYLAICEDIDGLIPELSDMRCEQGSE
-245 YMEKVEYLKEHH
+245 YATEKV
-257 AYYLPENE
+257 
-265 QKLEQL
+265 Q
-271 TEEAKEKANKYAVKK
+271 
-286 VHREFEQGWQGIE
+286 RDFEQGWQGIE

-306 SSRGDYPFVTMTIG
+306 SSRGDYPFVTMTLG
-320 LATDRFGK
+320 LATSKFGK
-328 MAAITL
+328 MAAISL
-334 LNVHSGGQ
+334 LKVHSEGQ
-342 GKKGFKRPVLFP
+342 GKNGFKRPVLFP

-360 DKNLHGDGSD
+360 DKNLHGNGSD
-370 KYPNAD
+370 KFPSAD
-376 VFNAGIDCSSL
+376 VFNAGLDCSSK

-397 GNGYVPEMY
+397 GDGYVAEMY

-426 ERGGMHPANE
+426 EKGGMHPVDE
-436 NDVPVF
+436 NDKPIF
-442 EGRCNLGVVSLHL
+442 EGRFNLGVVSLHL

-460 KSRQESRDFYE
+460 KARRESKDFYE
-471 VLDEYLELIRGLHK
+471 VLDYYLELIRGLHK

-500 IAFCEGGLY
+500 VAFCEGGLL
-509 GGNLKPDDKIKSI
+509 GGNLKPTDKIKTI

-541 YNGKSIREDGE
+541 YNGKSIREDGQ

-558 KHIQSYIDRIKEED
+558 QYINDYTTRIKEED

-588 LQVEQFRK
+588 LQIEQFRK
-596 IYGIVE
+596 IYGIIE

-610 SNSFHCHVSEN
+610 SNSFHCHVSEQ
-621 MSPIEKQDKEERF
+621 MSPIEKQDKEGRF
-634 WGYFNGGKIQYCRYN
+634 WNLFNGGKIQYCRYN

-657 KTLVLRAMDK
+657 KTLILRAMDK

-692 CPKCGSNMITKID
+692 CPKCGSSMITKID

-726 NAEIKD
+726 NAEIAD
-732 RISM
+732 RVSM

>member
-1 MQIIK
+1 MQVIK

-12 KYNEQKIINACDK
+12 TYNEQKIINACNK
-25 AVRRAMVTLTDKDY
+25 AANRAMISLSDKDY
-39 QIICNGVWDK
+39 QIICNAVWDK

-57 TDISE
+57 TEIYE
-62 MHNIVEAVLEE
+62 MHNIVESVLEE
-73 HYPKI
+73 YYPLV

-98 VYERSQAIRYIGDK
+98 VYERSQTIRYIGDK

-121 VATKRSLIYNELS
+121 VATKRSLTYNELS
-134 SELYKKFFLTLDE
+134 SELYKKFFLTLNE
-147 RQAMKDGYIY
+147 KQAMKDGYIY
-157 IHDRSARLDTFNCD
+157 IHDRSARRDTFNCC
-171 LMRVGKVM
+171 LFKIGEVM
-179 KGGFEMGNIWY
+179 KNGFEMGNVWY

-200 DVMGDIILSTAAQQY
+200 DVMGDIVLSTAAQQY

-226 LSPYAEKSYKKYYD
+226 LSPYAEKSYWKYRKEYAKICKNIEKDNNIKIVNTSNAEEYAIKKIKRD
-240 EILPI
+240 
-245 YMEKVEYLKEHH
+245 
-257 AYYLPENE
+257 
-265 QKLEQL
+265 
-271 TEEAKEKANKYAVKK
+271 
-286 VHREFEQGWQGIE
+286 FEQGWQGIE
-299 MKLNSVG
+299 YKLNTVG

-320 LATDRFGK
+320 LATDKFGK

-334 LNVHSGGQ
+334 LDVHKEGQ

-360 DKNLHGDGSD
+360 DENLNGPG
-370 KYPNAD
+370 KPLED
-376 VFNAGIDCSSL
+376 VFEAGIDCSSK

-397 GNGYVPEMY
+397 GEGYVPSMY
-406 KKYGKVVSPMG
+406 QKYGKVVSPMG

-426 ERGGMHPANE
+426 ERGGMEPADE
-436 NDVPVF
+436 KDTPIF
-442 EGRCNLGVVSLHL
+442 EGRCNLGVVSIHL

-460 KSRQESRDFYE
+460 KSRQESKNFYE
-471 VLDEYLELIRGLHK
+471 VLNYYLELIRRLHK

-500 IAFCEGGLY
+500 VAFCEGGLY
-509 GGNLKPDDKIKSI
+509 GGHLNPEDKIKSI

-541 YNGKSIREDGE
+541 YNGKSIREDGK
-552 FALEVM
+552 FALKVM
-558 KHIQSYIDRIKEED
+558 QYIQNYIEKIKKED

-596 IYGIVE
+596 IYGIIE
-602 NVSDKPYV
+602 NVSDRPYV
-610 SNSFHCHVSEN
+610 SNSFHCHVSEQI
-621 MSPIEKQDKEERF
+621 SPIEKQDKEERF
-634 WGYFNGGKIQYCRYN
+634 WPYFNGGKIQYCRYN

-657 KTLVLRAMDK
+657 KTLVLRAMKK

-677 CYCEDCGYQQVEMDV
+677 CYCEDCGYQQVEMDI
-692 CPKCGSNMITKID
+692 CPKCGSSKITKID

-726 NAEIKD
+726 NSEIKD
-732 RISM
+732 RVSM

>member
-1 MQIIK
+1 MQIVK
-6 KDGTLE
+6 KDGTTE
-12 KYNEQKIINACDK
+12 QYNEQKIIDACNK
-25 AVRRAMVTLTDKDY
+25 AARRAMVNLSDDDY
-39 QIICNGVWDK
+39 QIICNAVWEK
-49 LVENDLED
+49 LVENDLEE
-57 TDISE
+57 TEIYE

-73 HYPKI
+73 HYPLVG
-78 AKMYKEYRNY
+78 KMYKEYRNY

-98 VYERSQAIRYIGDK
+98 VYARSQAIRYIGDK

-134 SELYKKFFLTLDE
+134 SELYKKFFLTVDE
-147 RQAMKDGYIY
+147 KQAMKDGYIY

-171 LMRVGKVM
+171 LMRVGLVM
-179 KGGFEMGNIWY
+179 KDGFEMGNVWY

-226 LSPYAEKSYKKYYD
+226 LAPYAEKSYWKYRKEYAD
-240 EILPI
+240 VCGYIERDNNTRVENTTGAEEWA
-245 YMEKVEYLKEHH
+245 MDKV
-257 AYYLPENE
+257 
-265 QKLEQL
+265 
-271 TEEAKEKANKYAVKK
+271 
-286 VHREFEQGWQGIE
+286 RRDFEQGWQGIE
-299 MKLNSVG
+299 YKLNTVG

-320 LATDRFGK
+320 LATDKFGK
-328 MAAITL
+328 MASITL
-334 LNVHSGGQ
+334 LNVHSEGQ

-360 DKNLHGDGSD
+360 DKELHGDGSEQ
-370 KYPNAD
+370 YPNAD
-376 VFNAGIDCSSL
+376 VFNAGIDCSSK

-426 ERGGMHPANE
+426 EKGGMHPLDE
-436 NDVPVF
+436 NDAPVF

-509 GGNLKPDDKIKSI
+509 GGNLKPEDKIKSI

-558 KHIQSYIDRIKEED
+558 KHIQLYIDRIKEED
-572 HILYA
+572 YILYA

-596 IYGIVE
+596 IYGIIE
-602 NVSDKPYV
+602 NVSDKHYV

-634 WGYFNGGKIQYCRYN
+634 WNYFNGGKIQYCRYN

-657 KTLVLRAMDK
+657 KTLVLRAMNK

-677 CYCEDCGYQQVEMDV
+677 CYCEDCGHQQVEMDV
-692 CPKCGSNMITKID
+692 CPNCGSKMITKID

-714 RVHGE
+714 RVHGD

-726 NAEIKD
+726 NAEIED
-732 RISM
+732 RVSM

>member
-1 MQIIK
+1 MKNKECDYVVNIIK

-12 KYNEQKIINACDK
+12 PYDEQKIINACNK
-25 AVRRAMVTLTDKDY
+25 AARRAMINLSDEDY
-39 QIICNGVWDK
+39 QTICNAVWDK
-49 LVENDLED
+49 LVENDLEN
-57 TDISE
+57 TEIYE

-73 HYPKI
+73 NYPLVG
-78 AKMYKEYRNY
+78 KMYKEYRNY
-88 KKDFVHMMDK
+88 KKDFVHMMDN
-98 VYERSQAIRYIGDK
+98 VYAKSQAIRYIGDK

-147 RQAMKDGYIY
+147 KQAMKDGHIY

-171 LMRVGKVM
+171 LMRVGLVM
-179 KGGFEMGNIWY
+179 KDGFEMGNVWY

-226 LSPYAEKSYKKYYD
+226 LSPYAEKSYQKYKD
-240 EILPI
+240 EYFSITDEFVQE
-245 YMEKVEYLKEHH
+245 MELSQNHLLDKADEY
-257 AYYLPENE
+257 A
-265 QKLEQL
+265 
-271 TEEAKEKANKYAVKK
+271 TKK
-286 VHREFEQGWQGIE
+286 VQRDFEQGWQGIE
-299 MKLNSVG
+299 YKLNTVG

-320 LATDRFGK
+320 LATDKFGK
-328 MAAITL
+328 MASITL
-334 LNVHSGGQ
+334 LNVHGEGQ

-360 DKNLHGDGSD
+360 DKELHGDGSENF
-370 KYPNAD
+370 PNAD
-376 VFNAGIDCSSL
+376 VFNAGIDCSSKA
-387 TMYPDWLSLT
+387 MYPDWLSLT

-406 KKYGKVVSPMG
+406 KKYKRVVSPMG

-426 ERGGMHPANE
+426 EKGGMHPADE
-436 NDVPVF
+436 DDKPIF
-442 EGRCNLGVVSLHL
+442 EGRCNLGVVSLNL

-460 KSRQESRDFYE
+460 KSRQESKDFYK
-471 VLDEYLELIRGLHK
+471 VLERYLELIRGLHK
-485 RTYDYIGELRASVNP
+485 RTYDYIGELKASVNP

-509 GGNLKPDDKIKSI
+509 KGYLKPDDKIKSI

-558 KHIQSYIDRIKEED
+558 QYIQNYVDRIKEED
-572 HILYA
+572 NILYA

-588 LQVEQFRK
+588 LQVQQFRK
-596 IYGIVE
+596 MYGIIE

-610 SNSFHCHVSEN
+610 SNSFHCHVSEQI
-621 MSPIEKQDKEERF
+621 SPIEKQDKEERF
-634 WGYFNGGKIQYCRYN
+634 WSFFNGGKIQYVRYN

-657 KTLVLRAMDK
+657 KTLVLRAMEK

-692 CPKCGSNMITKID
+692 CPKCNSSMITKID

-719 TRYNEAK
+719 TRYNESK
-726 NAEIKD
+726 NAEIED
-732 RISM
+732 RVSM

>member
-1 MQIIK
+1 MKVIK

-12 KYNEQKIINACDK
+12 EYNEQKIINAIDK
-25 AVRRAMVTLTDKDY
+25 SAQRENFTFSQDEYGM
-39 QIICNGVWDK
+39 ICNRVLNEIDEEDF
-49 LVENDLED
+49 ENDE
-57 TDISE
+57 IPVGFI
-62 MHNIVEAVLEE
+62 HNIVEKTLLDLF
-73 HYPKI
+73 PKVG
-78 AKMYKEYRNY
+78 YQYQQYRNY
-88 KKDFVHMMDK
+88 KLDFVHMMDT
-98 VYERSQAIRYIGDK
+98 VYERSQSIRYIGDK

-147 RQAMKDGYIY
+147 KQAMNDGFIY

-171 LMRVGKVM
+171 LMRVGKIM
-179 KGGFEMGNIWY
+179 KNGFEMGNIWY
-190 NEPNSLDTAF
+190 NEPNYLDTAF

-226 LSPYAEKSYKKYYD
+226 LSPYAEKSYKKYY
-240 EILPI
+240 
-245 YMEKVEYLKEHH
+245 KEFIDI
-257 AYYLPENE
+257 
-265 QKLEQL
+265 
-271 TEEAKEKANKYAVKK
+271 ANKVKASGFTDLYNDAEKFAVDK
-286 VHREFEQGWQGIE
+286 VKRDYEQGWQGIE

-306 SSRGDYPFVTMTIG
+306 SSRGDYPFVTMTLG

-334 LNVHSGGQ
+334 LNVHSEGQ
-342 GKKGFKRPVLFP
+342 GKNGFKRPVLFP

-360 DKNLHGDGSD
+360 DKELHGDGSE
-370 KYPNAD
+370 KYQNAD
-376 VFNAGIDCSSL
+376 VFNAGINCSSK

-397 GNGYVPEMY
+397 GEGYVPEMY
-406 KKYGKVVSPMG
+406 KKYKRVVSPMG

-426 ERGGMHPANE
+426 ENGGMYPADE
-436 NDVPVF
+436 YDKPIF
-442 EGRCNLGVVSLHL
+442 EGRCNLGVVSLNL
-455 PMILA
+455 PMIFE
-460 KSRQESRDFYE
+460 KSRHESKDFYE
-471 VLDEYLELIRGLHK
+471 VLDQYLDLIRCLHK
-485 RTYDYIGELRASVNP
+485 RTYDYIGELKASVNP
-500 IAFCEGGLY
+500 VAFCEGGLY
-509 GGNLKPDDKIKSI
+509 GGNLKPEQKIKSI

-541 YNGKSIREDGE
+541 YNGKSIREDGG

-558 KHIQSYIDRIKEED
+558 KYIQEYVDRIKKED
-572 HILYA
+572 NILYA

-596 IYGIVE
+596 MYGIVE

-610 SNSFHCHVSEN
+610 SNSFHCHVSEDI
-621 MSPIEKQDKEERF
+621 SPIEKQDKEQRF
-634 WGYFNGGKIQYCRYN
+634 WNYFNGGKIQYCRYN
-649 LGYNKEAI
+649 LGYNTEAI

-672 VNLAM
+672 VNLAL

-692 CPKCGSNMITKID
+692 CPKCGSSMITKID

-714 RVHGE
+714 RVHGK

-726 NAEIKD
+726 NAEIAD
-732 RISM
+732 RKSM

>member
-1 MQIIK
+1 MRIIK

-12 KYNEQKIINACDK
+12 DYNEQKIIDACNK
-25 AVRRAMVTLTDKDY
+25 AAKRAMVSLKDEDY
-39 QIICNGVWDK
+39 QTICNAVWDK

-57 TDISE
+57 TEIYE
-62 MHNIVEAVLEE
+62 MHNIVESVLEE
-73 HYPKI
+73 YYPLV

-98 VYERSQAIRYIGDK
+98 VYKKSQTIRYIGDK

-134 SELYKKFFLTLDE
+134 SELYKKFFLTVDE
-147 RQAMKDGYIY
+147 KQAMKDGYIY
-157 IHDRSARLDTFNCD
+157 IHDRSARLDTINCD
-171 LMRVGKVM
+171 LMRVGKIM
-179 KGGFEMGNIWY
+179 QGGFEMGNVWY

-226 LSPYAEKSYKKYYD
+226 LSPYAEKSYEKY
-240 EILPI
+240 
-245 YMEKVEYLKEHH
+245 KQEYFDITDAFVDDLSQNHFV
-257 AYYLPENE
+257 NE
-265 QKLEQL
+265 
-271 TEEAKEKANKYAVKK
+271 ADKYAINK
-286 VHREFEQGWQGIE
+286 VQRDFEQGWQGIE
-299 MKLNSVG
+299 YKLNTVG

-320 LATDRFGK
+320 LATDKFGK

-334 LNVHSGGQ
+334 LNVHAEGQ
-342 GKKGFKRPVLFP
+342 GKEGFKRPVLFP

-370 KYPNAD
+370 EYPNAD
-376 VFNAGIDCSSL
+376 VFNAGIDCSSK

-397 GNGYVPEMY
+397 GEGYVPEMY
-406 KKYGKVVSPMG
+406 KKYGRVVSPMG

-426 ERGGMHPANE
+426 EKGGMHPQDE
-436 NDVPVF
+436 NDKPVF
-442 EGRCNLGVVSLHL
+442 EGRFNLGVVSLHL

-460 KSRQESRDFYE
+460 KSRQESKDFYK

-500 IAFCEGGLY
+500 VAFCEGGLY
-509 GGNLKPDDKIKSI
+509 GGHLKPEEKIKPI

-558 KHIQSYIDRIKEED
+558 KYIQSYIDKIKEED

-602 NVSDKPYV
+602 NVSDKSYV
-610 SNSFHCHVSEN
+610 SNSFHCHVSED

-657 KTLVLRAMDK
+657 KTLVLRAMEK

-677 CYCEDCGYQQVEMDV
+677 CYCEDCGYQQVEMDL
-692 CPKCGSNMITKID
+692 CPKCGSNKITKID

-726 NAEIKD
+726 NDEIKD
-732 RISM
+732 RVSM

>member
-12 KYNEQKIINACDK
+12 QYDEQKIINACNK
-25 AVRRAMVTLTDKDY
+25 AAKRAMVTLTDEDY
-39 QIICNGVWDK
+39 QIICSAVWDK
-49 LVENDLED
+49 LVENDLEE
-57 TDISE
+57 TEIYE
-62 MHNIVEAVLEE
+62 MHNIVEAVLDE
-73 HYPKI
+73 HYPNV

-134 SELYKKFFLTLDE
+134 SELYKKFFLTLAE
-147 RQAMKDGYIY
+147 KQAMKDGYIY

-171 LMRVGKVM
+171 LMRVGQVM
-179 KGGFEMGNIWY
+179 QGGFEMGNVWY

-226 LSPYAEKSYKKYYD
+226 LAPYAEKSYWKYRKEYAD
-240 EILPI
+240 VCGYVERDNNTRIENTI
-245 YMEKVEYLKEHH
+245 GAEEWAINKVK
-257 AYYLPENE
+257 
-265 QKLEQL
+265 
-271 TEEAKEKANKYAVKK
+271 
-286 VHREFEQGWQGIE
+286 RDFEQGWQGIE
-299 MKLNSVG
+299 YKLNTVG
-306 SSRGDYPFVTMTIG
+306 SSRGDYPFVTMTVG
-320 LATDRFGK
+320 LATDKFGK

-334 LNVHSGGQ
+334 LNVHSEGQ

-360 DKNLHGDGSD
+360 DKNLHGDGSEQ
-370 KYPNAD
+370 YPNAD
-376 VFNAGIDCSSL
+376 VFNAGLDCSSK

-397 GNGYVPEMY
+397 GDGYVAEMY

-426 ERGGMHPANE
+426 EKGGMHPLDE
-436 NDVPVF
+436 NDKPIF
-442 EGRCNLGVVSLHL
+442 EGRFNLGVVSLHL

-460 KSRQESRDFYE
+460 KARRESKDFYE
-471 VLDEYLELIRGLHK
+471 VLDYYLELIRGLHK

-500 IAFCEGGLY
+500 VAFCEGGLL
-509 GGNLKPDDKIKSI
+509 GGNLKPTDKIKSI

-541 YNGKSIREDGE
+541 YNGKSIREDGQ

-558 KHIQSYIDRIKEED
+558 QYINDYTNRIKEED

-588 LQVEQFRK
+588 LQIEQFRK
-596 IYGIVE
+596 IYGIIE

-610 SNSFHCHVSEN
+610 SNSFHCHVSEQ
-621 MSPIEKQDKEERF
+621 MSPIEKQDKEGRF
-634 WGYFNGGKIQYCRYN
+634 WNLFNGGKIQYCRYN

-657 KTLVLRAMDK
+657 KTLILRAMDK

-677 CYCEDCGYQQVEMDV
+677 CYCEDCGYQQVEMDI
-692 CPKCGSNMITKID
+692 CPKCGSKMITKID

-726 NAEIKD
+726 NAEIAD
-732 RISM
+732 RVSM